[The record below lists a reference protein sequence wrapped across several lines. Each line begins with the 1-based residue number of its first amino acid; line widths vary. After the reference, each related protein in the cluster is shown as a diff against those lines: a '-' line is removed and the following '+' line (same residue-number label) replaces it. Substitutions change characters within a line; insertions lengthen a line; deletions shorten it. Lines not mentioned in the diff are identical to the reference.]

1 MARHGVRVVGFTVVL
16 ARASHLLLVAL
27 LGTATIVTA
36 NLVAH
41 AQSGF
46 SSTERRAIAT
56 GELVERPSGDS
67 RGARSYL
74 GGASYRVIDRPADEV
89 WQALHD
95 AGNFRHM
102 LPNTSE
108 SSVVQRHDDGVVLRI
123 GHHYGLIGASYHLR
137 LRYHD
142 ASRHLDFELDPSRSN
157 DIAAARGFCEL
168 SQYDG
173 DANRTLVT
181 WAARVDPGPA
191 IFLAPLRPEIQ
202 RWVLRVPSTMR
213 TYLIDGSGRDR
224 YHG

>member
-1 MARHGVRVVGFTVVL
+1 ML
-16 ARASHLLLVAL
+16 ARARHLLLAVM
-27 LGTATIVTA
+27 LGVATIATA
-36 NLVAH
+36 NLAAH

-46 SSTERRAIAT
+46 SSTERRAIAS
-56 GELVERPSGDS
+56 GELVERPSGES
-67 RGARSYL
+67 RGGRHYL

-89 WQALHD
+89 WEALHD
-95 AGNFRHM
+95 SGNFRHM

-108 SSVVQRHDDGVVLRI
+108 SSIVQRHDDGVVLRI

-142 ASRHLDFELDPSRSN
+142 DTRHLDFELDPSRSN

-173 DANRTLVT
+173 DANRTLIT

>member
-1 MARHGVRVVGFTVVL
+1 MAQHGVRVIGFTDVL
-16 ARASHLLLVAL
+16 ARASHFLLVAL
-27 LGTATIVTA
+27 LSIAAIATA
-36 NLVAH
+36 NLAAH

-46 SSTERRAIAT
+46 SSGERRAIAS
-56 GELVERPSGDS
+56 GELVERPSGES
-67 RGARSYL
+67 RGARQYL
-74 GGASYRVIDRPADEV
+74 GGASYRVIDRPAAEV
-89 WQALHD
+89 WQALND
-95 AGNFRHM
+95 SGNFRHM

-108 SSVVQRHDDGVVLRI
+108 SAVVQRYDDGVVLRI

-142 ASRHLDFELDPSRSN
+142 DTRHLDFELDTSRSN
-157 DIAAARGFCEL
+157 DIAAARGFCEV

-173 DANRTLVT
+173 DVNRTLVT
-181 WAARVDPGPA
+181 WAARVDPGAA

-224 YHG
+224 YRG